1 MHIPY
6 SMTALWLENQALQL
20 REDVPL
26 PEPETGEALI
36 RVRLAGICATDLEL
50 VRGYYPFTGVAG
62 HEFVGEVI
70 EAEGSPT
77 LVGQRVVGEINLACG
92 GCEQCLSGRT
102 THCENRRVLGIKN
115 QDGAFAQY
123 LTLPI
128 ANLHPIPDNV
138 KDEAAVF
145 TEPLAAA
152 LEIQEQVDICQNDR
166 VLVVGAG
173 RLGQL
178 IARTLQTTGCE
189 LAVVVRHA
197 SHQALLDKCGIRTL
211 QKNEIL
217 SGRWDCVVEATGNP
231 DGFLLARRAVR
242 PRGTIVLKS
251 TFKGNNVL
259 NLSAVVVDEITLV
272 GSRCGPF
279 KPALNLL
286 ANHEIDPL
294 PLVEGRYPLSQ
305 GIQAFTHAGQPGAL
319 KVLIDPMSPAQSQY

>member
-1 MHIPY
+1 LHLSD
-6 SMTALWLENQALQL
+6 SMTALWLENHALRL
-20 REDVPL
+20 REDL
-26 PEPETGEALI
+26 PIPMPQTGEALI

-62 HEFVGEVI
+62 HEFVGEVVQ
-70 EAEGSPT
+70 ADGSPT

-92 GCEQCLSGRT
+92 RCEQCRSGRT
-102 THCENRRVLGIKN
+102 RHCENRRVLGIKN
-115 QDGAFAQY
+115 QNGAFAQY
-123 LTLPI
+123 LTLPT
-128 ANLHPIPDNV
+128 ANLHPVPDNV

-145 TEPLAAA
+145 AEPLAAA
-152 LEIQEQVDICQNDR
+152 LEIQEQVDISPKDR

-178 IARTLQTTGCE
+178 IARSLQITGCA
-189 LAVVVRHA
+189 LGVVVRHA
-197 SHQALLDKCGIRTL
+197 SHQALLNKCGIRTL
-211 QKNEIL
+211 EENEIQ

-231 DGFLLARRAVR
+231 DGFVLARRAVR

-251 TFKGNNVL
+251 TFKGENVL

-279 KPALNLL
+279 QPALNLL
-286 ANHEIDPL
+286 AKHEIDPL
-294 PLVEGRYPLSQ
+294 PLVEGRYPLTQ

-319 KVLIDPMSPAQSQY
+319 KILLDPFSPAQSQL